1 MFRPSRS
8 APSGGTD
15 PFLPWKVRT
24 FFVGAVLAMAGL
36 ATGVSWLAAAA
47 IAVLGAGLALRFAS
61 RWRAGRRPVLDA
73 QALDGQGTRE
83 SAGPWPE
90 RAGSSSSSPSPACS
104 TRESAGPRPERAAQ
118 AASGMEET
126 KRP

>member
-1 MFRPSRS
+1 MFRPSRNVL
-8 APSGGTD
+8 SGGTD

-61 RWRAGRRPVLDA
+61 RRRAWRRTARDA
-73 QALDGQGTRE
+73 EALDERGTRE
-83 SAGPWPE
+83 PTGPPPE
-90 RAGSSSSSPSPACS
+90 GAP
-104 TRESAGPRPERAAQ
+104 Q
-118 AASGMEET
+118 AASGVEET

>member
-24 FFVGAVLAMAGL
+24 FFAGAVLAMAGL

-61 RWRAGRRPVLDA
+61 RRRAARPPARDA
-73 QALDGQGTRE
+73 EALDERGTRE
-83 SAGPWPE
+83 PP
-90 RAGSSSSSPSPACS
+90 R
-104 TRESAGPRPERAAQ
+104 PRPERAAQ
-118 AASGMEET
+118 APSGVEET
-126 KRP
+126 KRS